1 LLTEAPDRDI
11 ISRQRFNLDYL
22 TQMTLDTID
31 YKLLDLLQHNARAT
45 QLEMAAAVGLSQ
57 PAVAERMR
65 KLEQESIIT
74 GYTARVDGR
83 KLGKDIIAFI
93 GVRIEHPKY
102 NEGFARRI
110 LALPDVLECHRIT
123 GPDSYLLKVVTED
136 THSLDRL
143 ISDLLRHIPGV
154 TRTLTTVVTSSIK
167 EGSHITPASLEPFA
181 AQRRKGAARRK
192 RS

>member
-1 LLTEAPDRDI
+1 
-11 ISRQRFNLDYL
+11 
-22 TQMTLDTID
+22 M
-31 YKLLDLLQHNARAT
+31 T

-65 KLEQESIIT
+65 KLEQEGVIT
-74 GYTARVDGR
+74 GYSARVDGK

-93 GVRIEHPKY
+93 GVRIEHPRY
-102 NEGFARRI
+102 NEGFGKKI
-110 LALPDVLECHRIT
+110 LSVPDVLECHRIT

-136 THSLDRL
+136 TQSLDRL

-167 EGSHITPASLEPFA
+167 EGSHITPSETIRAVTTHRQNA
-181 AQRRKGAARRK
+181 ANRKRRKVNK
-192 RS
+192 KMN

>member
-1 LLTEAPDRDI
+1 
-11 ISRQRFNLDYL
+11 
-22 TQMTLDTID
+22 MTLDPID
-31 YKLLDLLQHNARAT
+31 YKLLDLLQLNARMT
-45 QLEMAAAVGLSQ
+45 QLEMAAEVGLSQ

-65 KLEQESIIT
+65 KLEQEGVIT
-74 GYTARVDGR
+74 GYAARVDRR
-83 KLGKDIIAFI
+83 KLAKDICAFI

-102 NEGFARRI
+102 NAGFAKRI
-110 LALPDVLECHRIT
+110 LELPDVLECHRIT

-136 THSLDRL
+136 TQSLDLL

-167 EGSHITPASLEPFA
+167 EGSHITPGASEKL
-181 AQRRKGAARRK
+181 QIDKRRRRKPSRK